1 MQRLRELIRPKSGLI
16 LPAMST
22 PTAPT
27 VDEAGAHFRA
37 VLNTALRRRGWSR
50 NRLAGEWKAAY
61 PDAPSVV
68 QVYRLAKGPTLP
80 NLSHLVQLAELF
92 EIPPRV
98 LVHRGREA
106 PRIPKRSPA

>member
-1 MQRLRELIRPKSGLI
+1 MQWFREPIRPKSGLI

-50 NRLAGEWKAAY
+50 NRLAREWKAAY

-80 NLSHLVQLAELF
+80 NLSHLVQLAEVLKAYQGLKLF
-92 EIPPRV
+92 RATFICVE
-98 LVHRGREA
+98 LG
-106 PRIPKRSPA
+106 

>member
-1 MQRLRELIRPKSGLI
+1 MQWFREPIRPKSGLI

-50 NRLAGEWKAAY
+50 NRLAREWKAVH

-68 QVYRLAKGPTLP
+68 QVYRLAKGPATP
-80 NLSHLVQLAELF
+80 NLSHLVQLGELF
-92 EIPPRV
+92 EIPSRV
-98 LVHRGREA
+98 FVHRGHEV
-106 PRIPKRSPA
+106 PRVPKSTPA